1 MKDDPGKTFRAWQ
14 SFTLMVRAF
23 IMVKA
28 GTGHAEALADRLGE
42 LDHVT
47 VANVVAG
54 NFDVI
59 VEADA
64 EEVYDII
71 HSVATR
77 IRGLDDV
84 EDTKTYICLE

>member
-1 MKDDPGKTFRAWQ
+1 M
-14 SFTLMVRAF
+14 LRAF

-47 VANVVAG
+47 IANVVAG

-59 VEADA
+59 VEAEA

-77 IRGLDDV
+77 IRGFEDV

>member
-1 MKDDPGKTFRAWQ
+1 MNDDPAKTFHVWQ
-14 SFTLMVRAF
+14 VFTFMVRAF

-47 VANVVAG
+47 IANVVAG

-59 VEADA
+59 VEAEA

-77 IRGLDDV
+77 IRGFEDV